1 MTIAGF
7 DPSGGA
13 GVLADIKTIAALG
26 CFGVAAITSITSQN
40 TRGVYTAY
48 HQSEDVLRGQILPLL
63 DDFEIAAVKIGMLPT
78 TEQIKVVVEL
88 LERVPLKNIVIDPV
102 FQSTSGHALINIEAR
117 QFLIESLLPYAD
129 VVTPNLSET
138 EVLLGIQCN
147 SVEEMKAAARVLSFR
162 FSQKKQVAILVKGG
176 HLNSGAT
183 DVLFDGEN
191 EIEFSS
197 SKLMSRHTHGT
208 GCTLASAIAS
218 LLAQGLQLSDAIQEA
233 KEFVRGAIQHAP
245 GLGKGKGP
253 MNHFFNYVPKSSI
266 I

>member
-1 MTIAGF
+1 M
-7 DPSGGA
+7 
-13 GVLADIKTIAALG
+13 LADIKTIAALG

-40 TRGVYTAY
+40 TRGVYNTY
-48 HQSEDVLRGQILPLL
+48 HQTEDVLRGQILPLL
-63 DDFEIAAVKIGMLPT
+63 EDFEIAAVKIGMLPT
-78 TEQIKVVVEL
+78 TEQIKVVVEI
-88 LERVPLKNIVIDPV
+88 LEQFPLKNIVIDPV
-102 FQSTSGHALINIEAR
+102 FQSTSGYALMNTEAR
-117 QFLIESLLPYAD
+117 QFLIEGLLPYAD

-138 EVLLGIQCN
+138 EVLLGVRCN
-147 SVEEMKAAARVLSFR
+147 SVEEMKAAARALSLQL
-162 FSQKKQVAILVKGG
+162 SQKKQVAILVKGG

-191 EIEFSS
+191 EIEFAS

-208 GCTLASAIAS
+208 GCTFASAIAS
-218 LLAQGLQLSDAIQEA
+218 LLAQGNCLSNAIQEA
-233 KEFVRGAIQHAP
+233 KKFVRGAIQQAP